1 MMEAYLTLVYDNEQR
16 KVIQH
21 FDGSW
26 DEYEDQLRE
35 YVGDKF
41 TLIYVRR
48 DESEDR
54 RYDNYSLKEPRYIP
68 PLQWINK

>member
-1 MMEAYLTLVYDNEQR
+1 MMEEYLTLVFDNEQR
-16 KVIQH
+16 KVIKH

-41 TLIYVRR
+41 TLIYIRR
-48 DESEDR
+48 YESKER
-54 RYDNYSLKEPRYIP
+54 RYDSYPK
-68 PLQWINK
+68 KTV